1 MSTFFARLSDVERR
15 RVDSGK
21 SYREFMRVPSMSVG
35 LYVLPIN
42 GLDLQKPHHEDEAYY
57 MIRGHA
63 RFKSGNE
70 DYEVSAGTMIYVEK
84 GVEHRF
90 HDITEPLEALVF
102 FAPPQT

>member
-1 MSTFFARLSDVERR
+1 MSTFFARLSDVDRR

-21 SYREFMRVPSMSVG
+21 SYREFLRMSSMSIG

-57 MIRGHA
+57 VIRGHA

-70 DYEVSAGTMIYVEK
+70 DYDLSAGTMIYVEK
-84 GVEHRF
+84 GVEHCF

-102 FAPPQT
+102 FAPPET

>member
-21 SYREFMRVPSMSVG
+21 SYREFLRMSSMSIG
-35 LYVLPIN
+35 LYVLDVN
-42 GLDLQKPHHEDEAYY
+42 GLDLQKPHNEDEAYY

-70 DYEVSAGTMIYVEK
+70 DFEVSAGTTIFVGK
-84 GVEHRF
+84 GGEHSI
-90 HDITEPLEALVF
+90 HDITGPVDAVGI
-102 FAPPQT
+102 FAP